1 MKQIIAG
8 IVEGL
13 LGGVLLAILVIV
25 LGIEA
30 TTSQVVTLAIG
41 VTVIVSIT
49 SNVKDLILKGGTV
62 YEWMVYY
69 NQHSIIVKAGKT
81 VELYV
86 NGKMLDKSTSSW
98 SKKIELKAQLDSGE
112 KITAVISPA
121 KFGEAFNTETT
132 LRCELSVDGKA
143 LQMAVV

>member
-1 MKQIIAG
+1 MKQLIAG

-13 LGGVLLAILVIV
+13 LGGLLLVVLVMV

-30 TTSQVVTLAIG
+30 TTSQVVILAIG

-49 SNVKDLILKGGTV
+49 SNVKDLILKGGTF

-69 NQHSIIVKAGKT
+69 NEHSIIVKAGKAA
-81 VELYV
+81 ELYV
-86 NGKMLDKSTSSW
+86 NGKMLVKSGSSW
-98 SKKIELKAQLDSGE
+98 SKKVELRAQLESGE

-121 KFGEAFNTETT
+121 KFGEAFSTDRT

-143 LQMAVV
+143 LKMAVV